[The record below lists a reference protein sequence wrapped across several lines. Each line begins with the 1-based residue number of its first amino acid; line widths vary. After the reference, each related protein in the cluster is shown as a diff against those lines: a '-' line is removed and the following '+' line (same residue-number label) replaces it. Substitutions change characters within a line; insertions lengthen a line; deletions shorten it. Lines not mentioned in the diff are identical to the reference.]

1 MSLQLRLSLSRAL
14 GYLGVWN
21 HLERSVFKEPRSSCV
36 AKIKVVFL
44 VLFLL
49 GFLLH
54 TLDLSYESKWAKE
67 RDESKG

>member
-44 VLFLL
+44 VLYFAWFPVAHSGPVLREQM
-49 GFLLH
+49 G
-54 TLDLSYESKWAKE
+54 
-67 RDESKG
+67 KGKR